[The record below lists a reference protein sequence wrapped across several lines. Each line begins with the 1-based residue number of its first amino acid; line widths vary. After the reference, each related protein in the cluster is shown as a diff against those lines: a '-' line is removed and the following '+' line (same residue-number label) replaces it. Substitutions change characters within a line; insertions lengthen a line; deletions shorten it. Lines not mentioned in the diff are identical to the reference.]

1 MYVTYELLYYLE
13 KLGLFVINELLN
25 KVLNNPI

>member
-1 MYVTYELLYYLE
+1 MYVTYELLCYLE